1 MRYLSKYN
9 NWILLLEKRD
19 IKSREKLT
27 VANRIVDFLKKYSFE
42 HGGPG
47 RDSEIFISFKTG
59 DFETIIP
66 PKSLGGKL
74 YTSPQGFYCFDMNMF
89 KQRLFGDEK
98 ISPENFNED
107 NLSRSNN
114 IIRDLGLGYGNNN
127 NEVDSENIW
136 NPFSSIPR
144 YLYFVKVKSGS
155 LILSSNSNALKFYDP
170 LGKLLRDYS
179 HLFLKDS
186 DAVKF
191 DPKDRRDNGLGKM
204 SFKELKGYF
213 SENGEKYKKD
223 FVTKLVKF
231 FNDLGKDEKL
241 LHVKM
246 YNFLMYCCKSISDE
260 NIYIRFNLL
269 CRSIGIDGFTQ
280 RKGENDFIHYSPEV
294 QTLLLSEKCVEDL
307 MKIDLKTELKVDRY
321 VSGES
326 GKQNFESFLK
336 SLKSGDVLYDK
347 KRESFERFEDI
358 ESFVS
363 GYNGERKKDFKMD
376 PEKFTKVDL
385 NTNKIWQFIRTLKT
399 GDWIRI
405 QRISEESGRSKVLDC
420 IIIQFKKI
428 EIDGNK
434 IELEVRSKRFSE
446 KVINNN
452 VIHYNIGDERF
463 TNQKFDYNID
473 TKWSETPLFN
483 PQRINPP
490 EYKYWVDNKT
500 ELEKKGANWDT
511 FIDDKDE
518 LVNNLEELFTNRNFK
533 TEENRISI
541 YDDMNLLTFLT
552 NFSKG
557 YVWRVYGRGK
567 DLNKQSMA
575 LLQYRGDLKKPIKVI
590 DSGVGFDIDK

>member
-1 MRYLSKYN
+1 MRYLEKYN
-9 NWILLLEKRD
+9 KWILLLEKRD

-27 VANRIVDFLKKYSFE
+27 VANRIVDFLKKYNFDYKGS
-42 HGGPG
+42 GK
-47 RDSEIFISFKTG
+47 DSEIFISFKTG

-74 YTSPQGFYCFDMNMF
+74 YKSPQGFYCFDMNMF

-107 NLSRSNN
+107 NLSRSND

-127 NEVDSENIW
+127 NKVDSENIW
-136 NPFSSIPR
+136 NPFSAIPR

-155 LILSSNSNALKFYDP
+155 LILSSNSNSLKFYDP
-170 LGKLLRDYS
+170 LKKLLKDYS
-179 HLFLKDS
+179 HLFLKDN
-186 DAVKF
+186 DTTKF

-204 SFKELKGYF
+204 SFRELKNYF
-213 SENGEKYKKD
+213 IENDEKYKKD
-223 FVTKLVKF
+223 FITKLKKL
-231 FNDLGKDEKL
+231 FNDINKDEKL

-246 YNFLMYCCKSISDE
+246 YRFLMHCCKSISDE

-280 RKGENDFIHYSPEV
+280 RKGEDEFIHYSPER

-321 VSGES
+321 VSGEK

-336 SLKSGDVLYDK
+336 SLKYGDILYDK
-347 KRESFERFEDI
+347 KRESFVRFEDI
-358 ESFVS
+358 ESFVR
-363 GYNGERKKDFKMD
+363 GYNIEGKKDFKMN

-399 GDWIRI
+399 GDWIKI
-405 QRISEESGRSKVLDC
+405 QSISEESARNKVLDC

-434 IELEVRSKRFSE
+434 IKLEVRSKRFLE

-452 VIHYNIGDERF
+452 VIHYNIGEERF

-473 TKWSETPLFN
+473 TSWKETPLFN
-483 PQRINPP
+483 TQRVNPS
-490 EYKYWVDNKT
+490 EYKYWIDNKS
-500 ELEKKGANWDT
+500 ELEEKGAD
-511 FIDDKDE
+511 FVD
-518 LVNNLEELFTNRNFK
+518 
-533 TEENRISI
+533 
-541 YDDMNLLTFLT
+541 
-552 NFSKG
+552 
-557 YVWRVYGRGK
+557 
-567 DLNKQSMA
+567 A
-575 LLQYRGDLKKPIKVI
+575 IKV
-590 DSGVGFDIDK
+590 DCSSYEDIAEYCKAILEAGKPFKPFTRHLTLIEPLKR

>member
-1 MRYLSKYN
+1 MRYLEKYN

-42 HGGPG
+42 HGGSG
-47 RDSEIFISFKTG
+47 KDSEIFISFKTG

-114 IIRDLGLGYGNNN
+114 IIRDLGLGYSNNN
-127 NEVDSENIW
+127 NKVDSENIW
-136 NPFSSIPR
+136 NTFSSIPR

-179 HLFLKDS
+179 HLFLKDN
-186 DAVKF
+186 DTTKF

-213 SENGEKYKKD
+213 SENEEKYKKD
-223 FVTKLVKF
+223 FVTKLKKL
-231 FNDLGKDEKL
+231 FNDISKDEKL

-246 YNFLMYCCKSISDE
+246 YRFLMYCCKSISDE

-280 RKGENDFIHYSPEV
+280 RKGEDDFIHPSPEV

-321 VSGES
+321 VSGEK

-347 KRESFERFEDI
+347 KRESFVRFEDI
-358 ESFVS
+358 ESFVR
-363 GYNGERKKDFKMD
+363 GYNIEGKKDLKMD

-385 NTNKIWQFIRTLKT
+385 NINKIWQFIKTLKT
-399 GDWIRI
+399 GDWIKI

-428 EIDGNK
+428 EVDGNK

-452 VIHYNIGDERF
+452 VIHYNIGEERF

-473 TKWSETPLFN
+473 TKRSETPLFN
-483 PQRINPP
+483 PQRVNPP
-490 EYKYWVDNKT
+490 EYKYWIDNKS
-500 ELEKKGANWDT
+500 ELEEKGASWDT
-511 FIDDKDE
+511 FIDDKDK
-518 LVNNLEELFTNRNFK
+518 LVNNLEELFTNKYF
-533 TEENRISI
+533 TSEENRISI
-541 YDDMNLLTFLT
+541 YDDMNFLTFLT
-552 NFSKG
+552 NFSKE
-557 YVWRVYGRGK
+557 YVWRVYGRGR
-567 DLNKQSMA
+567 DFNKQPMT

-590 DSGVGFDIDK
+590 DSSSGQDGF

>member
-127 NEVDSENIW
+127 NKVDSENIW

-223 FVTKLVKF
+223 FVTKLVKL

-241 LHVKM
+241 LHEKM
-246 YNFLMYCCKSISDE
+246 YRFLMYCCKSISDE

-358 ESFVS
+358 ESFV
-363 GYNGERKKDFKMD
+363 GEYNRESKKDFKMD

-385 NTNKIWQFIRTLKT
+385 NTNKVWQFIRTLKT
-399 GDWIRI
+399 GDWIKI

-420 IIIQFKKI
+420 IIIQFEKI
-428 EIDGNK
+428 EIDGNR

-452 VIHYNIGDERF
+452 VIQYNIGEERF

-490 EYKYWVDNKT
+490 EYKYWIDNKT

-590 DSGVGFDIDK
+590 DSGEDF